1 MNPNIPPRIDI
12 VDGVRRMHRND
23 IIFHINQAGS
33 YLDKVASLIEK
44 SEKDEADK
52 IRIRNTEQGISPE
65 EHFPELD
72 ISAYVYECVFTEILY
87 YSVVMHLC
95 STIELKLML
104 IAEKLHD
111 FRKDSTVSLIANL
124 HQENS
129 RDKMKDRIAKY
140 IKKHFSYDIKRDTRW
155 QTVCDV
161 FWLRDVIAHS
171 NGVINIGRFE
181 KASENQSM
189 FWSIQSKYKKHGEI
203 SAYQGGIFLPPQ
215 YGKIKLSSAIC
226 RFFISEI
233 EAYFN
238 DLLDGLGHPF
248 K

>member
-12 VDGVRRMHRND
+12 VDGLRRMHRND
-23 IIFHINQAGS
+23 ILFHINQAGI
-33 YLDKVASLIEK
+33 YLEKVAALIEK
-44 SEKDEADK
+44 SGKDEAEK
-52 IRIRNTEQGISPE
+52 IRIRNTGQGISPE
-65 EHFPELD
+65 DHFLELD
-72 ISAYVYECVFTEILY
+72 KSNYVHECVFTEMLY
-87 YSVVMHLC
+87 YSVIMQLC
-95 STIELKLML
+95 SAIELKLML

-111 FRKDSTVSLIANL
+111 FRKDSTVSLIAHL
-124 HQENS
+124 YRESS
-129 RDKMKDRIAKY
+129 RDKMKDRTAQY
-140 IKKHFSYDIKRDTRW
+140 IKKYFAYDIKQNRRW
-155 QTVCDV
+155 QIVCDV

-171 NGVINIGRFE
+171 NGVINIGRSE
-181 KASENQSM
+181 KTNKNQSM
-189 FWSIQSKYKKHGEI
+189 FRSIQSKYEEHGEI

-233 EAYFN
+233 ETYFN